1 MHCKPVDVEGNLGVA
16 GAGRQPM
23 RRMQGEREGEGEG
36 EGEGG
41 GEGRRE
47 SEKEGG

>member
-23 RRMQGEREGEGEG
+23 RRMQGEREREGEG
-36 EGEGG
+36 EGREREEGG
-41 GEGRRE
+41 
-47 SEKEGG
+47 